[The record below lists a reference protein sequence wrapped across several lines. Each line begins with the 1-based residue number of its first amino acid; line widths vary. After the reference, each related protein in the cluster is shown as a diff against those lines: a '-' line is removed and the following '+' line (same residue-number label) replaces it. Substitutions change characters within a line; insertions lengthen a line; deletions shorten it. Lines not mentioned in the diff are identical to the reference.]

1 MLCGYGQSAQ
11 SGVDMAR
18 MHNAAWRITVEAVEK
33 QMPQY
38 PLSRLHTQVSST
50 VKKVSYF
57 PIPSRDVTNQTLPP
71 AGSALFRV
79 WLASSRLG
87 TGASLTLF
95 YSVG

>member
-38 PLSRLHTQVSST
+38 PLSRLHTRVSR
-50 VKKVSYF
+50 VSLCKLGVLKRIEYTGMRIF
-57 PIPSRDVTNQTLPP
+57 L
-71 AGSALFRV
+71 ALILNFV
-79 WLASSRLG
+79 
-87 TGASLTLF
+87 LF
-95 YSVG
+95 HC